1 LLVPVLEPPMPP
13 GAVLDPPGAVVDEP
27 LPREPLPV
35 VPLDVPLDVPPAP
48 LERPCSCRQRSF
60 SAPISASQRDTPVLA
75 PVEEEPLTPLDDEP
89 VLLPLEPTDGV
100 VALLPLPR
108 LPDPV
113 LLPEVCANAPDMAK
127 SAAAVAETMSFSF
140 MEAPFGW

>member
-1 LLVPVLEPPMPP
+1 LLVPVLEP
-13 GAVLDPPGAVVDEP
+13 VLDPPMLPALPGVVVDEP
-27 LPREPLPV
+27 LPSEPLPV
-35 VPLDVPLDVPPAP
+35 VLLEVPPAP

-75 PVEEEPLTPLDDEP
+75 PVEEEPLAPLDEDP

-108 LPDPV
+108 LPEPV
-113 LLPEVCANAPDMAK
+113 LPPEVCANAPDMAK

-140 MEAPFGW
+140 MKAPFGW